1 MIMATTVLTSTT
13 TEQTIKPTTVS
24 PKVEDFVLDELV
36 KGMQEMQLKLTRL
49 ENRGQSSEQ
58 KPQTRE
64 GYVSRCIWCDDK
76 DHFQKDCDEFKVALS
91 KGVVFFKDPFK
102 GDKIA
107 TWN

>member
-13 TEQTIKPTTVS
+13 TEQTIKPATIS
-24 PKVEDFVLDELV
+24 PKVEDSILDELV

-76 DHFQKDCDEFKVALS
+76 DHF
-91 KGVVFFKDPFK
+91 
-102 GDKIA
+102 
-107 TWN
+107 